1 MWRTLVAMTTEPIHT
16 EPIPTVPL
24 DRPFRAVLE
33 EGPIE
38 PGEIVTVLDQ
48 AIVDGRCV
56 VRSAHGEGYWHV
68 PAAARAIDMSAV
80 VPAIFEPEPTI
91 AFTFPP
97 R

>member
-1 MWRTLVAMTTEPIHT
+1 MTT

-24 DRPFRAVLE
+24 ERPFRAVLE
-33 EGPIE
+33 GGSVE
-38 PGEIVTVLDQ
+38 PGEIVTVLDH

-68 PAAARAIDMSAV
+68 PAADARATMSAI
-80 VPAIFEPEPTI
+80 VPAIFEPAATI
-91 AFTFPP
+91 AFRFPP